1 MRLSDANLEIL
12 RTKPQGTRLYL
23 SIFEPQIVFQAQINN
38 SSIVRGAREI
48 AYDTVSFGSFSNILS
63 NSTMWIGT
71 TTGAGD
77 VGKIRVRSATST
89 IITVSENSNIE
100 WADNL
105 FLTVFKY
112 IELWPI
118 FPRIIQD
125 PADMENVIFYKDF
138 DISYSNQN
146 SILGTYVNAGP
157 HRAANL
163 DPASGLTQLYWSS
176 TGSYNLLG
184 SSLTYYWSF
193 EGGSPSTSNAAVPG
207 FVSYNTP
214 GHYVT
219 SLIISGSNGASDI
232 TYRYVSIYNSANPPI
247 QKWQMGDL
255 TGSREEGGYT
265 VSFKVFEDI
274 PIQEHAVVV
283 LYGDSWYGNND
294 VDLGGNFPNSSKIFF
309 VGHVDKDSISYD
321 YEHSEVSFDAHSITS
336 MMKEASGFS
345 VSVESVASP
354 TTWYQLLD
362 MDSRRALYHYL
373 RWHTTA
379 LQISDFQFVGD
390 DYKIQFFDSDR
401 ESMFDAL
408 DNYMRNTLI
417 GQVVSDRQGKVWM
430 ETEARAYS
438 NPTGSFPSVMN
449 ITNRDWMNTPTIDEQ
464 LSESVSFMEYGGIAY
479 SGVVTGTFAAL
490 IASAPGNAPGFH
502 GAIENHQGQALLGQS
517 QLNSLVGN
525 LLANKNARFP
535 SIEMD
540 MAENTSN
547 LDIAPQETVNVNI
560 AREDTIRGLAVN
572 GLYIPNSMTWRYT
585 PNGFILLPQIGFKQL
600 VTGPSG
606 ETVPIPSTPEDGIG
620 GGFNVPGLQIP
631 SIPSLV
637 NPSNNCCVEF
647 DTLNLGNN
655 VKCCTIIRYSFI
667 ASTDYDDTLSS
678 ASYYLL
684 NDWDFSSNTRL
695 HGPNVSTSVVVVRPG
710 FPVTGTYSIE
720 LDFDYVDSSFGGGW
734 PFHDNVWGVRANAN
748 SGVNSGAGYPEF
760 TLTKSQIGSSGHFHG
775 TGQASIPAPIVA
787 PTATGIGVSI
797 YGYSDVGIP
806 VHLGPSSSFTISN
819 LKLTICYLFSVP

>member
-118 FPRIIQD
+118 FPRIIQ
-125 PADMENVIFYKDF
+125 
-138 DISYSNQN
+138 
-146 SILGTYVNAGP
+146 
-157 HRAANL
+157 

-572 GLYIPNSMTWRYT
+572 GLYIPNSMTWR
-585 PNGFILLPQIGFKQL
+585 
-600 VTGPSG
+600 
-606 ETVPIPSTPEDGIG
+606 
-620 GGFNVPGLQIP
+620 
-631 SIPSLV
+631 
-637 NPSNNCCVEF
+637 
-647 DTLNLGNN
+647 
-655 VKCCTIIRYSFI
+655 
-667 ASTDYDDTLSS
+667 
-678 ASYYLL
+678 
-684 NDWDFSSNTRL
+684 
-695 HGPNVSTSVVVVRPG
+695 
-710 FPVTGTYSIE
+710 
-720 LDFDYVDSSFGGGW
+720 
-734 PFHDNVWGVRANAN
+734 
-748 SGVNSGAGYPEF
+748 
-760 TLTKSQIGSSGHFHG
+760 
-775 TGQASIPAPIVA
+775 
-787 PTATGIGVSI
+787 
-797 YGYSDVGIP
+797 
-806 VHLGPSSSFTISN
+806 
-819 LKLTICYLFSVP
+819 